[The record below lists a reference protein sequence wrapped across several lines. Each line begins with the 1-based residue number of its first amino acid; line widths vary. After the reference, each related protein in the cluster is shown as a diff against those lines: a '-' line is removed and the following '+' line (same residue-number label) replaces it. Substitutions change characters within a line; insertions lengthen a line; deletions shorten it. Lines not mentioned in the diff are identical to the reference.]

1 MVLIWIFLI
10 ISGVKHFFICL
21 LSICMSALEK
31 RLFRSSAQFLLR
43 LFVYLFIFM
52 MLSCMSCMD
61 ILDINP
67 LFIISFANM
76 FSHSVVSFVLW
87 MVSFAIQKLLNL
99 IRSRL
104 FLSAFISFAL
114 GNRSKTI
121 AICQCQNFD
130 LCQRVFCLCFH
141 LEILWLL
148 FLLLGLS
155 SILSLFLLMV
165 REYSNFILLLVDV
178 QFSQH
183 HLLKRLSFLHCIFL
197 PLS

>member
-1 MVLIWIFLI
+1 
-10 ISGVKHFFICL
+10 
-21 LSICMSALEK
+21 MSTLEK
-31 RLFRSSAQFLLR
+31 QLFRSSAQFLLR

-76 FSHSVVSFVLW
+76 FSHSVECLFILC

-104 FLSAFISFAL
+104 FLFAFISFAL

-121 AICQCQNFD
+121 AIYQCQNFD

-155 SILSLFLLMV
+155 PILSLFLLMD